1 MKKDL
6 NYVAGMEKAISKRY
20 GEEAIQNP
28 KSTWDQEKE
37 KEYIQQLEK
46 RIEKLRETEEESEKI
61 EINGFLMP
69 KKLLNREVVNNCT
82 TCGKKLKTVRDDI
95 YMNKYDCCE
104 SCFIEHIEG
113 REQRWL
119 DGWRPNQGENE

>member
-1 MKKDL
+1 M
-6 NYVAGMEKAISKRY
+6 
-20 GEEAIQNP
+20 
-28 KSTWDQEKE
+28 
-37 KEYIQQLEK
+37 
-46 RIEKLRETEEESEKI
+46 RETEEESEKI